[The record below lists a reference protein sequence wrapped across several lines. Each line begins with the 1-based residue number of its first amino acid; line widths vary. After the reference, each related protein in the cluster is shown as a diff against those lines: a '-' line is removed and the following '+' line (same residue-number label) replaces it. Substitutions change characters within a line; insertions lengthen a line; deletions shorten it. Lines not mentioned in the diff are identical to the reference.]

1 MNLWLTFPLE
11 NYLALYGAIVYGI
24 DSQVALDAV
33 MGKKPRIMVKRHKS
47 RAAFLDIAK
56 KAVTEQGLSV
66 TAAATLHGVPRS
78 TLSLYLRKDGV
89 KSKAGRK
96 KGSYK
101 NDF

>member
-24 DSQVALDAV
+24 DSQTALDAV
-33 MGKKPRIMVKRHKS
+33 MGNSLKIKYSQKRLK
-47 RAAFLDIAK
+47 ALDIAK
-56 KAVTEQGLSV
+56 KAVVKDGLSV

-78 TLSLYLRKDGV
+78 TLSLFLRKDGV
-89 KSKAGRK
+89 KFKAGRK
-96 KGSYK
+96 KGGYK